1 MIEKAEDLTVY
12 VHSSRIV
19 RNLNQVWNMKMYGY
33 AHLRHVVCT
42 CIVVVA
48 AGWAG
53 SGEAAAGSGARA
65 FAQLDQELATA
76 NVYRTASGAP
86 GSQYWQQ
93 QADYKIDVEL
103 DEAKRALSASA
114 GISYTNNSPDSLAYL
129 WLQLD
134 QNRFADNSLDRLSRT
149 VSRDRISYSALRQN
163 QSFADNELGYRDL
176 SVTDARGKPLPFTVV
191 DTLMRIDLPTPLK
204 PGRKIAFVVD
214 WRFNIIEEVAIGGRG
229 GYEHFEESD
238 TYLFALAQW
247 FPRLAAYSDFEGW
260 HNKAFLGRGEF
271 ALEFGDYEVAL
282 TVPADH
288 VVSASGVLTN
298 PREVLSAEQ
307 RRRLSSVGTDR
318 TTFIVTPEEALA
330 NQAERATGKKTWKF
344 KASNVRDFAFASSRK
359 FIWDAMLH
367 EQPGADYERVLAM
380 SFYPNEAEPIWSHY
394 STEAVVHTMEV
405 YSRFSFDYP
414 YPTSQ
419 SVNTWKSGGME
430 YPMITFNGYRPE
442 PAKERKEQ
450 EDAAAP
456 TSADAEAAS
465 GADTEKEPPGP
476 TYSRRIKYGLI
487 GVIIHEVGHIYFP
500 MIVNSDERQWT
511 WMDEGINTFLEYVA
525 ELEWEENYP
534 AFGGKAN
541 VLDYIPD
548 YMTSTDQVPIMT
560 QSDSILQFGP
570 NAYTKPAAALTV
582 LRETVMGRE
591 LFDFAFKEY
600 AQRWKFKRP
609 TPADFFRTM
618 EDASGVDLDWF
629 WRGWFY
635 TTDHV
640 DIAIS
645 DIRGYR
651 LKTGDP
657 DQDFPL
663 DRAENR
669 RLEPEP
675 ITQIRNREQGIQMRL
690 AKRPELKDFYNEN
703 DAFTVSNKDRNKYKS
718 MLEGLEPWERRA
730 LERGLKEA
738 PYIYFVDFEN
748 IGGLVSPL
756 PLTIEYQDGTQRQM
770 LLPAEIWRRNAESVT
785 RVMVEDRPIQR
796 LRLDTAHQ
804 TADAD
809 FSNNAFPPEI
819 ELSRFEVY
827 KYKRSGRSLMADFQ
841 VELKVDDKA
850 EGDEQERSIP
860 LQPIGQAVAQ

>member
-65 FAQLDQELATA
+65 FAQLDQELPTA

-330 NQAERATGKKTWKF
+330 NQAERATGKKPGNLKRQMCATLL
-344 KASNVRDFAFASSRK
+344 SPHRASSSG
-359 FIWDAMLH
+359 M
-367 EQPGADYERVLAM
+367 PCCM
-380 SFYPNEAEPIWSHY
+380 SSREPSMKGCWLCP
-394 STEAVVHTMEV
+394 STPTKQ
-405 YSRFSFDYP
+405 SRS
-414 YPTSQ
+414 
-419 SVNTWKSGGME
+419 
-430 YPMITFNGYRPE
+430 
-442 PAKERKEQ
+442 
-450 EDAAAP
+450 
-456 TSADAEAAS
+456 
-465 GADTEKEPPGP
+465 GP
-476 TYSRRIKYGLI
+476 TTAPRR
-487 GVIIHEVGHIYFP
+487 
-500 MIVNSDERQWT
+500 S
-511 WMDEGINTFLEYVA
+511 
-525 ELEWEENYP
+525 
-534 AFGGKAN
+534 
-541 VLDYIPD
+541 
-548 YMTSTDQVPIMT
+548 
-560 QSDSILQFGP
+560 SIL
-570 NAYTKPAAALTV
+570 
-582 LRETVMGRE
+582 
-591 LFDFAFKEY
+591 
-600 AQRWKFKRP
+600 
-609 TPADFFRTM
+609 
-618 EDASGVDLDWF
+618 
-629 WRGWFY
+629 WRS
-635 TTDHV
+635 THD
-640 DIAIS
+640 
-645 DIRGYR
+645 
-651 LKTGDP
+651 
-657 DQDFPL
+657 
-663 DRAENR
+663 
-669 RLEPEP
+669 
-675 ITQIRNREQGIQMRL
+675 
-690 AKRPELKDFYNEN
+690 
-703 DAFTVSNKDRNKYKS
+703 
-718 MLEGLEPWERRA
+718 
-730 LERGLKEA
+730 
-738 PYIYFVDFEN
+738 
-748 IGGLVSPL
+748 SPL
-756 PLTIEYQDGTQRQM
+756 I
-770 LLPAEIWRRNAESVT
+770 I
-785 RVMVEDRPIQR
+785 PIQ
-796 LRLDTAHQ
+796 
-804 TADAD
+804 
-809 FSNNAFPPEI
+809 P
-819 ELSRFEVY
+819 LS
-827 KYKRSGRSLMADFQ
+827 
-841 VELKVDDKA
+841 
-850 EGDEQERSIP
+850 RSIP
-860 LQPIGQAVAQ
+860 GRVAEWNIP